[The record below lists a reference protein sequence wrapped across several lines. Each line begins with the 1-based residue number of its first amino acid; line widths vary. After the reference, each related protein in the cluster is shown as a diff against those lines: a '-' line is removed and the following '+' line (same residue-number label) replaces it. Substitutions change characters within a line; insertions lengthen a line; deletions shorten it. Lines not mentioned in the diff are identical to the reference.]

1 MKPLRPL
8 LWFTPFLTAASLFA
22 ADPLDF
28 PDAAF
33 RIKIGSQATVVRTT
47 SAAQEIKID
56 GKTARTGEILSNAL
70 KITWITAPS
79 HEVGD
84 EYVFTVRTAKQKPK
98 TYSVVFKGGYAL
110 VANQDDLTIEI
121 EN

>member
-1 MKPLRPL
+1 MKILRSL
-8 LWFTPFLTAASLFA
+8 LLLIPFLTASSLFA

-33 RIKIGSQATVVRTT
+33 RIKIGSQATIVRGN

-56 GKTARTGEILSNAL
+56 GRTVRTGEILANSL
-70 KITWITAPS
+70 KITWIVAPS
-79 HEVGD
+79 HEIGD
-84 EYVFTVRTAKQKPK
+84 EYVFTVRSAKQKPK
-98 TYSVVFKGGYAL
+98 TYSAVFKGGYVL
-110 VANQDDLTIEI
+110 VASQDDLTIEI